1 MPFCL
6 ACVIDLLDGV
16 SIMQAEGRAQTTV
29 PKGGAAGRSH
39 AVRRSRK
46 NDLLGERDRRQGEVA
61 RRIRPGYTQRAYAHV
76 FAYEKDG
83 ALGEG
88 MGRGRNRAGRQN
100 KREGCRSAS
109 PRHASHADDARALPG
124 VGRAS
129 RRVPLSGFP
138 VPACAAYAD
147 AVARSRGMRVLLAAL
162 LLAAMVPGLALLSPV
177 PAHAASYVTGKTES
191 YTEYRLYV
199 NKGNGNGDE
208 WNISLDSFLKV
219 TDGSETHDVW
229 CVDITRLYPKGKTTN
244 PVDALQVMPQEQ
256 LTKIALAHDYAFGSA
271 DGGYAHFPGASW
283 AQRYSIVQAYT
294 WWVMQ
299 HVPGTGMEN
308 YTIYSVEVLSGEGG
322 WGSRWSSAWAELNAY
337 VDANAALYKGSGTA
351 FVSDEAQTVA
361 AWFSVERLTGSV
373 ALDKVSSNPELT
385 DGNGCYSL
393 AGAVYGVYSDAACT
407 KEVARM
413 TTDANGHA
421 QADAVP
427 LGTYWVQEIS
437 APAGFAV
444 DVTVYPVKVLADET
458 TKVNGGPVKEAPL
471 SATASLLVGKYDGE
485 KAYSGS
491 DNLPQGAASLEGAQ
505 FAVRHYG
512 GFYDDAATAEES
524 GDPLRTWTVSTDR
537 NGHAFLAEPDDAQ
550 GAGLPDND
558 WYCDGE
564 GNPTLPLGTYLVQEI
579 KAPKGYLVNS
589 QVYVQQVVAGGDS
602 GQVPVYHV
610 PEVPDQVVR
619 GDLSLVKVNEDTMAR
634 MAGVPFEIV
643 SDATGERH
651 VIVTDENG
659 CASTSGDWNAH
670 SYRTNANDDAEEG
683 SYDAMAGV
691 WFGDVAAL
699 DNGKGALPY
708 DTYTVNELPCA
719 ANAGQVLVKD
729 LSVTVS
735 RDSHVIDLGTVDD
748 KPVRISTTATDAELG
763 GHEAW
768 ADEEVTIVDV
778 VEYENATVG
787 GRYTLAGILMDK
799 GTGEP
804 VAVDGLQVTAE
815 TAFSPEQPQGEVNVE
830 FTFDGS
836 ALGTSDVVVFEALYR
851 DVEGGQVLVAEHAD
865 LQSEGQT
872 VKLQPREE
880 PPEEGRPYD
889 KTGVPLDSVFAGA
902 GVLGAAA
909 CAAALYGALQWRRSR
924 KAR

>member
-1 MPFCL
+1 
-6 ACVIDLLDGV
+6 
-16 SIMQAEGRAQTTV
+16 
-29 PKGGAAGRSH
+29 
-39 AVRRSRK
+39 
-46 NDLLGERDRRQGEVA
+46 
-61 RRIRPGYTQRAYAHV
+61 
-76 FAYEKDG
+76 
-83 ALGEG
+83 
-88 MGRGRNRAGRQN
+88 
-100 KREGCRSAS
+100 
-109 PRHASHADDARALPG
+109 
-124 VGRAS
+124 
-129 RRVPLSGFP
+129 
-138 VPACAAYAD
+138 
-147 AVARSRGMRVLLAAL
+147 MRVLLAAL

-177 PAHAASYVTGKTES
+177 PAHAASYVTGKIES

-322 WGSRWSSAWAELNAY
+322 WGSRWSSAWAKLNAY

-558 WYCDGE
+558 WYRDGE

-691 WFGDVAAL
+691 WVRGRCRVGRRERRSSL
-699 DNGKGALPY
+699 RHLHGKRTA
-708 DTYTVNELPCA
+708 VC
-719 ANAGQVLVKD
+719 GQC
-729 LSVTVS
+729 
-735 RDSHVIDLGTVDD
+735 
-748 KPVRISTTATDAELG
+748 
-763 GHEAW
+763 
-768 ADEEVTIVDV
+768 
-778 VEYENATVG
+778 
-787 GRYTLAGILMDK
+787 
-799 GTGEP
+799 GTGARQGSVGHR
-804 VAVDGLQVTAE
+804 VARQSRHRLGDG
-815 TAFSPEQPQGEVNVE
+815 
-830 FTFDGS
+830 
-836 ALGTSDVVVFEALYR
+836 R
-851 DVEGGQVLVAEHAD
+851 
-865 LQSEGQT
+865 
-872 VKLQPREE
+872 
-880 PPEEGRPYD
+880 
-889 KTGVPLDSVFAGA
+889 
-902 GVLGAAA
+902 
-909 CAAALYGALQWRRSR
+909 
-924 KAR
+924 